1 MLKEIHR
8 RNTIPILITL
18 IAIFILICIPNK
30 FPQKI
35 YENTERVSARV
46 LSTDE
51 SFIINNGL
59 IRTGEQLCE
68 LEILKGKF
76 KGKTVQGSNMLSGS
90 LEQDK
95 IFAVGDKILV
105 TLDYTGDQI
114 RVATLVDHYRINYE
128 ILLVGIFVVFLI
140 GFSGTVGIKAILSFI
155 FTILS
160 MWKILIP
167 LFLLGYN
174 PVIIGMI
181 TTITLICVTIGL
193 VYEIDRRSLAG
204 IIGALSGSIVTCFM
218 ALFFVSKFKIHGAVM
233 SYSETLLYSGYENLN
248 LTEIFIAS
256 IFIASA
262 GAVMDVAVDITS
274 AVAEVVEKKPDI
286 TKFEAIKSGI
296 NVGRSI
302 MGTMMTTLLLAYSG
316 GYIGLLMVFMAQ
328 GTPIIN
334 ILNLKYVSSEIL
346 HTLIGSFG
354 LITVAPFTALASGL
368 LLANSDD
375 KSVISLLNK
384 NKDLLKNVSENK
396 LNAIFRK

>member
-1 MLKEIHR
+1 MLKDIHR

-18 IAIFILICIPNK
+18 IAIVVLICVPNK
-30 FPQKI
+30 FSQKI

-59 IRTGEQLCE
+59 IKTGEQLCE
-68 LEILKGKF
+68 VEILQGKF
-76 KGKTVQGSNMLSGS
+76 KEETVTGSNRLSGS

-105 TLDYTGDQI
+105 TLDYTGDEI

-128 ILLVGIFVVFLI
+128 ILLVGVFMIFLV
-140 GFSGTVGIKAILSFI
+140 GFSGIVGIKAILSFI
-155 FTILS
+155 FTILA
-160 MWKILIP
+160 MWKLLIP
-167 LFLLGYN
+167 LFLMGYN
-174 PVIIGMI
+174 PILIGMV
-181 TTITLICVTIGL
+181 TTIILVCLIIGL
-193 VYEIDRRSLAG
+193 VYGIDRRSLAG
-204 IIGALSGSIVTCFM
+204 IIGALAGSIVTCFM
-218 ALFFVSKFKIHGAVM
+218 ALFFVSRFKIHGAVM
-233 SYSETLLYSGYENLN
+233 SYSEMLLYSGYENLN

-256 IFIASA
+256 IFIASS

-286 TKFEAIKSGI
+286 TRTEAIKSGI

-346 HTLIGSFG
+346 HTLVGSFG
-354 LITVAPFTALASGL
+354 LITVAPFTAIASGI
-368 LLANSDD
+368 LLAERNT
-375 KSVISLLNK
+375 
-384 NKDLLKNVSENK
+384 ENETQI
-396 LNAIFRK
+396 N

>member
-1 MLKEIHR
+1 MLKDIHR

-18 IAIFILICIPNK
+18 IAIVVLICVPNK

-59 IRTGEQLCE
+59 IKTGEQLCDV
-68 LEILKGKF
+68 EILQGKF
-76 KGKTVQGSNMLSGS
+76 KGETVTGSNRLSGS

-105 TLDYTGDQI
+105 TLDYTGDEI

-128 ILLVGIFVVFLI
+128 ILLVGVFMIFLV
-140 GFSGTVGIKAILSFI
+140 GFSGIVGIKAILSFI
-155 FTILS
+155 FTILA
-160 MWKILIP
+160 MWKLLIP
-167 LFLLGYN
+167 LFLMGYN
-174 PVIIGMI
+174 PILIGMV
-181 TTITLICVTIGL
+181 TTIILVCLIIGL
-193 VYEIDRRSLAG
+193 VYGIDRRSLAG
-204 IIGALSGSIVTCFM
+204 IIGALAGSIVTCFM
-218 ALFFVSKFKIHGAVM
+218 ALFFVSRFKIHGAVM
-233 SYSETLLYSGYENLN
+233 SYSEMLLYSGYENLN

-256 IFIASA
+256 IFIASS

-286 TKFEAIKSGI
+286 TRAEAIKSGI

-346 HTLIGSFG
+346 HTLVGSFG
-354 LITVAPFTALASGL
+354 LITVAPFTAIASGI
-368 LLANSDD
+368 LLAERN
-375 KSVISLLNK
+375 N
-384 NKDLLKNVSENK
+384 ENETQI
-396 LNAIFRK
+396 N

>member
-1 MLKEIHR
+1 MLKDIHR

-18 IAIFILICIPNK
+18 IAIVVLICIPNK

-59 IRTGEQLCE
+59 IRTGEQLCHI
-68 LEILKGKF
+68 EILQGKF
-76 KGKTVQGSNMLSGS
+76 KGRTVTGSNRLSGS

-95 IFAVGDKILV
+95 IFTAGDKILV
-105 TLDYTGDQI
+105 TLDYTGDEI

-128 ILLVGIFVVFLI
+128 LLLVGIFVVFLV
-140 GFSGTVGIKAILSFI
+140 GFSGIVGIKAILSFI
-155 FTILS
+155 FTILA

-167 LFLLGYN
+167 LFLMGYN
-174 PVIIGMI
+174 PIMIGMA
-181 TTITLICVTIGL
+181 TTVILTCLIIGL
-193 VYEIDRRSLAG
+193 VYGIDRRSLAG
-204 IIGALSGSIVTCFM
+204 IIGALAGSTVTCFM
-218 ALFFVSKFKIHGAVM
+218 ALFFVSRFKIHGAVM

-256 IFIASA
+256 IFIASS

-274 AVAEVVEKKPDI
+274 AVAEVIEKKPDI
-286 TKFEAIKSGI
+286 TKLEAVKSGI

-354 LITVAPFTALASGL
+354 LVTVAPFTAIASGI
-368 LLANSDD
+368 LLAHNGE
-375 KSVISLLNK
+375 KSLLTLFNKSRISLK
-384 NKDLLKNVSENK
+384 GVSEEH
-396 LNAIFRK
+396 A

>member
-1 MLKEIHR
+1 MLKDIHR

-18 IAIFILICIPNK
+18 IAIVVLICVPNK

-59 IRTGEQLCE
+59 IKTGEQLCDV
-68 LEILKGKF
+68 EILQGKF
-76 KGKTVQGSNMLSGS
+76 KGETVTGSNRLSGS

-105 TLDYTGDQI
+105 TLDYTGDEI

-128 ILLVGIFVVFLI
+128 ILLVGVFMIFLV
-140 GFSGTVGIKAILSFI
+140 GFSGIVGIKAILSFI
-155 FTILS
+155 FTILA
-160 MWKILIP
+160 MWKLLIP
-167 LFLLGYN
+167 LFLMGYN
-174 PVIIGMI
+174 PILIGMV
-181 TTITLICVTIGL
+181 TTIILVCLIIGL
-193 VYEIDRRSLAG
+193 VYGIDRRSLAG
-204 IIGALSGSIVTCFM
+204 IIGALAGSIVTCFM
-218 ALFFVSKFKIHGAVM
+218 ALFFVSRFKIHGAVM
-233 SYSETLLYSGYENLN
+233 SYSEMLLYSGYENLN

-256 IFIASA
+256 IFIASS

-286 TKFEAIKSGI
+286 TRAEAIKSGI

-316 GYIGLLMVFMAQ
+316 GYIGLLIRNTSYTCRKLWSYYCSTIYSNCKWDF
-328 GTPIIN
+328 
-334 ILNLKYVSSEIL
+334 
-346 HTLIGSFG
+346 IGRE
-354 LITVAPFTALASGL
+354 
-368 LLANSDD
+368 
-375 KSVISLLNK
+375 K
-384 NKDLLKNVSENK
+384 
-396 LNAIFRK
+396 

>member
-1 MLKEIHR
+1 MLKDIHR

-18 IAIFILICIPNK
+18 IAIVVLICVPNK

-59 IRTGEQLCE
+59 IKTGEQLCE
-68 LEILKGKF
+68 VEILQGKF
-76 KGKTVQGSNMLSGS
+76 KGETVTGSNRLSGS

-105 TLDYTGDQI
+105 TLDYTGDEI

-128 ILLVGIFVVFLI
+128 ILLVGVFMIFLV
-140 GFSGTVGIKAILSFI
+140 GFSGIVGIKAILSFI
-155 FTILS
+155 FTILA
-160 MWKILIP
+160 MWKLLIP
-167 LFLLGYN
+167 LFLMGYN
-174 PVIIGMI
+174 PILIGMV
-181 TTITLICVTIGL
+181 TTIILVCLIIGL
-193 VYEIDRRSLAG
+193 VYGIDRRSLAG
-204 IIGALSGSIVTCFM
+204 IIGALAGSIVTCFM
-218 ALFFVSKFKIHGAVM
+218 ALFFVSRFKIHGAVM
-233 SYSETLLYSGYENLN
+233 SYSEMLLYSGYENLN

-256 IFIASA
+256 IFIASS

-274 AVAEVVEKKPDI
+274 EVVEKKPDI
-286 TKFEAIKSGI
+286 TRTEAIKSGI

-346 HTLIGSFG
+346 HTLVGSFG
-354 LITVAPFTALASGL
+354 LITVAPFTAIASGI
-368 LLANSDD
+368 LLAERNT
-375 KSVISLLNK
+375 
-384 NKDLLKNVSENK
+384 ENETQI
-396 LNAIFRK
+396 N

>member
-1 MLKEIHR
+1 MLKDIHR

-18 IAIFILICIPNK
+18 IAIVVLICVPNK

-59 IRTGEQLCE
+59 IKTGEQLCE
-68 LEILKGKF
+68 VEILQGKF
-76 KGKTVQGSNMLSGS
+76 KGKTVTGSNRLSGS

-105 TLDYTGDQI
+105 TLDYTGDEI

-128 ILLVGIFVVFLI
+128 ILLVGVFMIFLV
-140 GFSGTVGIKAILSFI
+140 GFSGIVGIKAILSFI
-155 FTILS
+155 FTILA
-160 MWKILIP
+160 MWKLLIP
-167 LFLLGYN
+167 LFLMGYN
-174 PVIIGMI
+174 PILIGMV
-181 TTITLICVTIGL
+181 TTIILVCLIIGL
-193 VYEIDRRSLAG
+193 VYGIDRRSLAG
-204 IIGALSGSIVTCFM
+204 IIGALAGSIVTCFM
-218 ALFFVSKFKIHGAVM
+218 ALFFVSRFKIHGAVM
-233 SYSETLLYSGYENLN
+233 SYSEMLLYSGYENLN

-256 IFIASA
+256 IFIASS

-286 TKFEAIKSGI
+286 TRTEAIKSGI

-346 HTLIGSFG
+346 HTLVGSFG
-354 LITVAPFTALASGL
+354 LITVAPFTAVASGI
-368 LLANSDD
+368 LLAERNT
-375 KSVISLLNK
+375 
-384 NKDLLKNVSENK
+384 ENE
-396 LNAIFRK
+396 I

>member
-1 MLKEIHR
+1 MLKDIHR

-18 IAIFILICIPNK
+18 IAIIVLICVPNK

-59 IRTGEQLCE
+59 IKTGEQLCDV
-68 LEILKGKF
+68 EILQGKF
-76 KGKTVQGSNMLSGS
+76 KGETVTGSNRLSGS

-105 TLDYTGDQI
+105 TLDYTGDEI

-128 ILLVGIFVVFLI
+128 ILLVGVFMIFLV
-140 GFSGTVGIKAILSFI
+140 GFSGIVGIKAILSFI
-155 FTILS
+155 FTILA
-160 MWKILIP
+160 MWKLLIP
-167 LFLLGYN
+167 LFLMGYN
-174 PVIIGMI
+174 PILIGMV
-181 TTITLICVTIGL
+181 TTIILVCLIIGL
-193 VYEIDRRSLAG
+193 VYGIDRRSLAG
-204 IIGALSGSIVTCFM
+204 IIGALAGSIVTCFM
-218 ALFFVSKFKIHGAVM
+218 ALFFVSRFKIHGAVM
-233 SYSETLLYSGYENLN
+233 SYSEMLLYSGYENLN

-256 IFIASA
+256 IFIASS

-286 TKFEAIKSGI
+286 TRAEAIKSGI

-346 HTLIGSFG
+346 HTLVGSFG
-354 LITVAPFTALASGL
+354 LITVAPFTAIASGI
-368 LLANSDD
+368 LLAERNVQWDW
-375 KSVISLLNK
+375 K
-384 NKDLLKNVSENK
+384 NKMVKTENK
-396 LNAIFRK
+396 

>member
-1 MLKEIHR
+1 MLKDIHR

-18 IAIFILICIPNK
+18 IAIVVLICVPNK

-59 IRTGEQLCE
+59 IKTGEQLCDV
-68 LEILKGKF
+68 EILQGKF
-76 KGKTVQGSNMLSGS
+76 KGETVTGSNRLSGS

-105 TLDYTGDQI
+105 TLDYTGDEI

-128 ILLVGIFVVFLI
+128 ILLVGVFMIFLV
-140 GFSGTVGIKAILSFI
+140 GFSGIVGIKAILSFI
-155 FTILS
+155 FTILA
-160 MWKILIP
+160 MWKLLIP
-167 LFLLGYN
+167 LFLMGYN
-174 PVIIGMI
+174 PILIGMV
-181 TTITLICVTIGL
+181 TTIILVCLIIGL
-193 VYEIDRRSLAG
+193 VYGIDRRSLAG
-204 IIGALSGSIVTCFM
+204 IIGALAGSIVTCFM
-218 ALFFVSKFKIHGAVM
+218 ALFFVSRFKIHGAVM
-233 SYSETLLYSGYENLN
+233 SYSEMLLYSGYENLN

-256 IFIASA
+256 IFIASS

-286 TKFEAIKSGI
+286 TRAEAIKSGI

-346 HTLIGSFG
+346 HTLVGSFG
-354 LITVAPFTALASGL
+354 LITVAPFTAIASGI
-368 LLANSDD
+368 LLAERNVQWDW
-375 KSVISLLNK
+375 K
-384 NKDLLKNVSENK
+384 NKMVKTKNK
-396 LNAIFRK
+396 

>member
-1 MLKEIHR
+1 MLKDIHR

-18 IAIFILICIPNK
+18 IAIVVLICVPNK

-59 IRTGEQLCE
+59 IKTGEQLCKV
-68 LEILKGKF
+68 EILQGKF
-76 KGKTVQGSNMLSGS
+76 KGETVTGSNRLSGS

-105 TLDYTGDQI
+105 TLDYTGDEI

-128 ILLVGIFVVFLI
+128 ILLIGVFMIFLV
-140 GFSGTVGIKAILSFI
+140 GFSGIVGIKAILSFI
-155 FTILS
+155 FTILA
-160 MWKILIP
+160 MWKLLIP
-167 LFLLGYN
+167 LFLMGYN
-174 PVIIGMI
+174 PILIGMI
-181 TTITLICVTIGL
+181 TTIILVCLIIGL
-193 VYEIDRRSLAG
+193 VYGIDRRSLAG
-204 IIGALSGSIVTCFM
+204 IIGALAGSIVTCFM
-218 ALFFVSKFKIHGAVM
+218 ALFFVSRFKIHGAVM
-233 SYSETLLYSGYENLN
+233 SYSEMLLYSGYENLN

-256 IFIASA
+256 IFIASS

-286 TKFEAIKSGI
+286 TRSEAIKSGI

-346 HTLIGSFG
+346 HTLVGSFG
-354 LITVAPFTALASGL
+354 LITVAPFTAIASGI
-368 LLANSDD
+368 LLAERNT
-375 KSVISLLNK
+375 
-384 NKDLLKNVSENK
+384 ENETQI
-396 LNAIFRK
+396 N

>member
-1 MLKEIHR
+1 MFKDFHR
-8 RNTIPILITL
+8 RNTIPIVVTL
-18 IAIFILICIPNK
+18 IAIMILICLPNK
-30 FPQKI
+30 FPEKI
-35 YENTERVSARV
+35 YDNTERVAAKV

-51 SFIINNGL
+51 SFIVNNGL
-59 IRTGEQLCE
+59 IKVGDQLCNI
-68 LEILKGKF
+68 EILQGKF
-76 KGKTVQGSNMLSGS
+76 KGKITSGTNRLSGS

-95 IFAVGDKILV
+95 LFKIGDKILV
-105 TLDYTGDQI
+105 TLDYTGDEI

-128 ILLVGIFVVFLI
+128 ILLIGIFIIVLVSFAGI
-140 GFSGTVGIKAILSFI
+140 VGIKSILSFI
-155 FTILS
+155 FTILA
-160 MWKILIP
+160 MWKVLIP

-174 PVIIGMI
+174 PVIVGIV
-181 TTITLICVTIGL
+181 TTLILICVIIGL
-193 VYEIDRRSLAG
+193 VYGIDKKSLAAIGGSLAG
-204 IIGALSGSIVTCFM
+204 ALVTCFM

-233 SYSETLLYSGYENLN
+233 SFSESLLYSGYESLN

-256 IFIASA
+256 IFIASS

-274 AVAEVVEKKPDI
+274 AVAEVVEKKPNI
-286 TKFEAIKSGI
+286 TRLEAVKSGM

-354 LITVAPFTALASGL
+354 LVTVAPFTALASGIL
-368 LLANSDD
+368 LGS
-375 KSVISLLNK
+375 KREVQ
-384 NKDLLKNVSENK
+384 K
-396 LNAIFRK
+396 LR

>member
-1 MLKEIHR
+1 MLKDIHR

-18 IAIFILICIPNK
+18 IAIVVLICVPNK

-59 IRTGEQLCE
+59 IKTGEQLCDV
-68 LEILKGKF
+68 EILQGKF
-76 KGKTVQGSNMLSGS
+76 KGETVTGSNRLSGS

-105 TLDYTGDQI
+105 TLDYTGDEI

-128 ILLVGIFVVFLI
+128 ILLVGVFMIFLV
-140 GFSGTVGIKAILSFI
+140 GFSGIVGIKAILSFI
-155 FTILS
+155 FTILA
-160 MWKILIP
+160 MWKLLIP
-167 LFLLGYN
+167 LFLMGYN
-174 PVIIGMI
+174 PILIGMV
-181 TTITLICVTIGL
+181 TTIILVCLIIGL
-193 VYEIDRRSLAG
+193 VYGIDRRSLAG
-204 IIGALSGSIVTCFM
+204 IIGALAGSIVTCFI
-218 ALFFVSKFKIHGAVM
+218 ALFFVSRFKIHGAVM
-233 SYSETLLYSGYENLN
+233 SYSEMLLYSGYENLN

-256 IFIASA
+256 IFIASS

-286 TKFEAIKSGI
+286 TRSEAIKSGI

-316 GYIGLLMVFMAQ
+316 
-328 GTPIIN
+328 
-334 ILNLKYVSSEIL
+334 
-346 HTLIGSFG
+346 
-354 LITVAPFTALASGL
+354 
-368 LLANSDD
+368 
-375 KSVISLLNK
+375 
-384 NKDLLKNVSENK
+384 
-396 LNAIFRK
+396 

>member
-1 MLKEIHR
+1 MLKDIHR

-18 IAIFILICIPNK
+18 IAIVVLICVPNK

-59 IRTGEQLCE
+59 IKTGEQLCE
-68 LEILKGKF
+68 VEILQGKF
-76 KGKTVQGSNMLSGS
+76 KGETVTGSNRLSGS

-105 TLDYTGDQI
+105 TLDYTGDEI

-128 ILLVGIFVVFLI
+128 ILLIGVFMIFLV
-140 GFSGTVGIKAILSFI
+140 GFSGIVGIKAILSFI
-155 FTILS
+155 FTILA
-160 MWKILIP
+160 MWKLLIP
-167 LFLLGYN
+167 LFLMGYN
-174 PVIIGMI
+174 PILIGMI
-181 TTITLICVTIGL
+181 TTIILVCLIIGL
-193 VYEIDRRSLAG
+193 VYGIDRRSLAG
-204 IIGALSGSIVTCFM
+204 IIGALAGSIVTCFM
-218 ALFFVSKFKIHGAVM
+218 ALFFVSRFKIHGAVM
-233 SYSETLLYSGYENLN
+233 SYSEMLLYSGYENLN

-256 IFIASA
+256 IFIASS

-286 TKFEAIKSGI
+286 TRSEAIKSGI

-346 HTLIGSFG
+346 HTLVGSFG
-354 LITVAPFTALASGL
+354 LITVAPFTAIASGI
-368 LLANSDD
+368 LLAERN
-375 KSVISLLNK
+375 N
-384 NKDLLKNVSENK
+384 ENETQI
-396 LNAIFRK
+396 N

>member
-1 MLKEIHR
+1 MLKDIHR

-18 IAIFILICIPNK
+18 IAIIVLICVPNK

-59 IRTGEQLCE
+59 IKTGEQLCDV
-68 LEILKGKF
+68 EILQGKF
-76 KGKTVQGSNMLSGS
+76 KGETVTGSNRLSGS

-105 TLDYTGDQI
+105 TLDYTGDEI

-128 ILLVGIFVVFLI
+128 ILLVGVFMIFLV
-140 GFSGTVGIKAILSFI
+140 GFSGIVGIKAILSFI
-155 FTILS
+155 FTILA
-160 MWKILIP
+160 MWKLLIP
-167 LFLLGYN
+167 LFLMGYN
-174 PVIIGMI
+174 PILIGMV
-181 TTITLICVTIGL
+181 TTIILVCLIIGL
-193 VYEIDRRSLAG
+193 VYGIDRRSLAG
-204 IIGALSGSIVTCFM
+204 IIGALAGSIVTCFM
-218 ALFFVSKFKIHGAVM
+218 ALFFVSRFKIHGAVM
-233 SYSETLLYSGYENLN
+233 SYSEMLLYSGYENLN

-256 IFIASA
+256 IFIASS

-286 TKFEAIKSGI
+286 TRAEAIKSGI

-346 HTLIGSFG
+346 HTLVGSFG
-354 LITVAPFTALASGL
+354 LITVAPFTAIASGI
-368 LLANSDD
+368 LLAERN
-375 KSVISLLNK
+375 N
-384 NKDLLKNVSENK
+384 ENETQI
-396 LNAIFRK
+396 N

>member
-1 MLKEIHR
+1 MLKDIHR

-18 IAIFILICIPNK
+18 IAIVVLICVPNK

-59 IRTGEQLCE
+59 IKTGEQLCE
-68 LEILKGKF
+68 VEILQGKF
-76 KGKTVQGSNMLSGS
+76 KGETVTGSNRLSGS

-105 TLDYTGDQI
+105 TLDYTGDEI

-128 ILLVGIFVVFLI
+128 ILLVGVFMIFLV
-140 GFSGTVGIKAILSFI
+140 GFSGIVGIKAILSFI
-155 FTILS
+155 FTILA
-160 MWKILIP
+160 MWKLLIP
-167 LFLLGYN
+167 LFLMGYN
-174 PVIIGMI
+174 PILIGMV
-181 TTITLICVTIGL
+181 TTIILVCLIIGL
-193 VYEIDRRSLAG
+193 VYGIDRRSLAG
-204 IIGALSGSIVTCFM
+204 IIGALAGSIVTCFM
-218 ALFFVSKFKIHGAVM
+218 ALFFVSRFKIHGAVM
-233 SYSETLLYSGYENLN
+233 SYSEMLLYSGYENLN

-256 IFIASA
+256 IFIASS

-286 TKFEAIKSGI
+286 TRSEAIKSGI

-346 HTLIGSFG
+346 HTLVGSFG
-354 LITVAPFTALASGL
+354 LITVAPFTAIASGI
-368 LLANSDD
+368 LLAERNVQWDW
-375 KSVISLLNK
+375 K
-384 NKDLLKNVSENK
+384 NKRVKTENK
-396 LNAIFRK
+396 

>member
-1 MLKEIHR
+1 
-8 RNTIPILITL
+8 TIPILITL
-18 IAIFILICIPNK
+18 IAIVVLICVPNK

-59 IRTGEQLCE
+59 IKTGEQLCDV
-68 LEILKGKF
+68 EILQGKF
-76 KGKTVQGSNMLSGS
+76 KGETVTGSNRLSGS

-105 TLDYTGDQI
+105 TLDYTGDEI

-128 ILLVGIFVVFLI
+128 ILLVGVFMIFLV
-140 GFSGTVGIKAILSFI
+140 GFSGIVGIKAILSFI
-155 FTILS
+155 FTILA
-160 MWKILIP
+160 MWKLLIP
-167 LFLLGYN
+167 LFLMGYN
-174 PVIIGMI
+174 PILIGMV
-181 TTITLICVTIGL
+181 TTIILVCLIIGL
-193 VYEIDRRSLAG
+193 VYGIGRRSLAG
-204 IIGALSGSIVTCFM
+204 IIGALAGSIVTCFM
-218 ALFFVSKFKIHGAVM
+218 ALFFVSRFKIHGAVM
-233 SYSETLLYSGYENLN
+233 SYSEMLLYSGYENLN

-256 IFIASA
+256 IFIASS

-286 TKFEAIKSGI
+286 TRSEAIKSGI

-346 HTLIGSFG
+346 HTLVGSFG
-354 LITVAPFTALASGL
+354 LITVAPFTAIASGI
-368 LLANSDD
+368 LLAERNVQWDW
-375 KSVISLLNK
+375 K
-384 NKDLLKNVSENK
+384 NKMVKTKNK
-396 LNAIFRK
+396 

>member
-1 MLKEIHR
+1 MFKDIHR
-8 RNTIPILITL
+8 RNTIPIIITL
-18 IAIFILICIPNK
+18 IAIILLILLPNK

-46 LSTDE
+46 ISTDE
-51 SFIINNGL
+51 NFIVNNGL
-59 IRTGEQLCE
+59 IKVGDQLCE
-68 LEILKGKF
+68 IEILQGKF
-76 KGKTVQGSNMLSGS
+76 KGRTITGTNRLSGS

-95 IFAVGDKILV
+95 LFKAGDKVLV
-105 TLDYTGDQI
+105 TVDYTGDTI
-114 RVATLVDHYRINYE
+114 RVVTLVDHYRLNYE
-128 ILLVGIFVVFLI
+128 LLLVGIFVVVLVSFAGI
-140 GFSGTVGIKAILSFI
+140 VGIKSILSFI
-155 FTILS
+155 FTVLA
-160 MWKILIP
+160 MWKVLIP

-174 PVIIGMI
+174 PIIVGMV
-181 TTITLICVTIGL
+181 TTLILICVIIGL
-193 VYEIDRRSLAG
+193 VYGLDKRSLAAILG
-204 IIGALSGSIVTCFM
+204 SISGALVTCFM

-233 SYSETLLYSGYENLN
+233 SFSESLLYSGYESLN
-248 LTEIFIAS
+248 LTKIFIAS

-274 AVAEVVEKKPDI
+274 AVSEVVEKKPEI
-286 TKFEAIKSGI
+286 TKLEAVKSGI

-354 LITVAPFTALASGL
+354 LITVAPFTAIASGL
-368 LLANSDD
+368 LLANRE
-375 KSVISLLNK
+375 KKTI
-384 NKDLLKNVSENK
+384 
-396 LNAIFRK
+396 I

>member
-1 MLKEIHR
+1 MLKDIHR

-18 IAIFILICIPNK
+18 IAIVILVCIPNK
-30 FPQKI
+30 FPQRI

-68 LEILKGKF
+68 IEILQGKF
-76 KGKTVQGSNMLSGS
+76 KGKTVQGSNILSGS

-128 ILLVGIFVVFLI
+128 ILLVGIFIIFLV
-140 GFSGTVGIKAILSFI
+140 GFSGVVGIKAILSFI

-167 LFLLGYN
+167 LFLIGYN
-174 PVIIGMI
+174 PVIIGMT
-181 TTITLICVTIGL
+181 TTIILICVTIGL
-193 VYEIDRRSLAG
+193 VYGIDRRSLAG
-204 IIGALSGSIVTCFM
+204 IIGSLSGSIVTCLM

-262 GAVMDVAVDITS
+262 GAAMDVAVDITS

-286 TKFEAIKSGI
+286 TKVEAIKSGI

-354 LITVAPFTALASGL
+354 LITVAPFTALASGI
-368 LLANSDD
+368 LLANNGD
-375 KSVISLLNK
+375 KIAISLLCK
-384 NKDLLKNVSENK
+384 NRKLLKCVIKEQT
-396 LNAIFRK
+396 

>member
-1 MLKEIHR
+1 MLKDIHR

-18 IAIFILICIPNK
+18 IAIVVLICVPNK

-59 IRTGEQLCE
+59 IKTGEQLCE
-68 LEILKGKF
+68 VEILQGKF
-76 KGKTVQGSNMLSGS
+76 KGETVTGSNRLSGS

-105 TLDYTGDQI
+105 TLDYTGDEI

-128 ILLVGIFVVFLI
+128 ILLVGVFMIFLV
-140 GFSGTVGIKAILSFI
+140 GFSGIVGIKAILSFI
-155 FTILS
+155 FTILA
-160 MWKILIP
+160 MWKLLIP
-167 LFLLGYN
+167 LFLMGYN
-174 PVIIGMI
+174 PILIGMV
-181 TTITLICVTIGL
+181 TTIILVCLIIGL
-193 VYEIDRRSLAG
+193 VYGIDRRSLAG
-204 IIGALSGSIVTCFM
+204 IIGALAGSIVTCFM
-218 ALFFVSKFKIHGAVM
+218 ALFFVSRFKIHGAVM
-233 SYSETLLYSGYENLN
+233 SYSEMLLYSGYENLN

-256 IFIASA
+256 IFIASS

-286 TKFEAIKSGI
+286 TRTEAIKSGI

-346 HTLIGSFG
+346 HTLVGSFG
-354 LITVAPFTALASGL
+354 LITVAPFTAIASGI
-368 LLANSDD
+368 LLAERNT
-375 KSVISLLNK
+375 
-384 NKDLLKNVSENK
+384 ENETQI
-396 LNAIFRK
+396 N

>member
-1 MLKEIHR
+1 MLKDIHR

-18 IAIFILICIPNK
+18 IAIVVLICVPNK

-59 IRTGEQLCE
+59 IKTGEQLCE
-68 LEILKGKF
+68 VEILQGKF
-76 KGKTVQGSNMLSGS
+76 KGETVTGSNRLSGS

-105 TLDYTGDQI
+105 TLDYTGDEI

-128 ILLVGIFVVFLI
+128 ILLVGVFMIFLV
-140 GFSGTVGIKAILSFI
+140 GFSGIVGIKAILSFI
-155 FTILS
+155 FTILA
-160 MWKILIP
+160 MWKLLIP
-167 LFLLGYN
+167 LFLMGYN
-174 PVIIGMI
+174 PILIGMV
-181 TTITLICVTIGL
+181 TTIILVCLIIGL
-193 VYEIDRRSLAG
+193 VYGIDRRSLAG
-204 IIGALSGSIVTCFM
+204 IIGALAGSIVTCFM
-218 ALFFVSKFKIHGAVM
+218 ALFFVSRFKIHGAVM
-233 SYSETLLYSGYENLN
+233 SYSEMLLYSGYENLN

-256 IFIASA
+256 IFIASS

-286 TKFEAIKSGI
+286 TRTEAIKSGI

-346 HTLIGSFG
+346 HTLVGSFG
-354 LITVAPFTALASGL
+354 LITVAPFTAVASGI
-368 LLANSDD
+368 LLAERNT
-375 KSVISLLNK
+375 
-384 NKDLLKNVSENK
+384 ENE
-396 LNAIFRK
+396 I

>member
-1 MLKEIHR
+1 MLKDIHR
-8 RNTIPILITL
+8 RNTIPIIITL
-18 IAIFILICIPNK
+18 IAITILIIIPNK

-59 IRTGEQLCE
+59 IKTGEQLCE
-68 LEILKGKF
+68 VEILQGKF
-76 KGKTVQGSNMLSGS
+76 KGETVTGSNRLSGS

-105 TLDYTGDQI
+105 TLDYTGDEI

-128 ILLVGIFVVFLI
+128 ILLVGIFMIFLV
-140 GFSGTVGIKAILSFI
+140 GFSGIVGIKAILSFI
-155 FTILS
+155 FTILA
-160 MWKILIP
+160 MWKLLIP
-167 LFLLGYN
+167 LFLIGYN
-174 PVIIGMI
+174 PILIGMV
-181 TTITLICVTIGL
+181 TTIILVCLIIGL
-193 VYEIDRRSLAG
+193 VYGIDRRSLAG
-204 IIGALSGSIVTCFM
+204 IIGALAGSIVTCFM
-218 ALFFVSKFKIHGAVM
+218 ALFFVSRFKIHGAVM
-233 SYSETLLYSGYENLN
+233 SYSEMLLYSGYENLN

-256 IFIASA
+256 IFIASS

-286 TKFEAIKSGI
+286 TRIEAIKSGI

-354 LITVAPFTALASGL
+354 LITVAPFTAIASGI
-368 LLANSDD
+368 LLARNEDE
-375 KSVISLLNK
+375 ISTSILNK
-384 NKDLLKNVSENK
+384 KRN
-396 LNAIFRK
+396 IFNNCREE

>member
-1 MLKEIHR
+1 MFKDVHR
-8 RNTIPILITL
+8 RNTIPIVVTL
-18 IAIFILICIPNK
+18 IAIIILLYLPNK
-30 FPQKI
+30 FQAKI
-35 YENTERVSARV
+35 YDNTERVAAKV

-51 SFIINNGL
+51 SFIVNNGL
-59 IRTGEQLCE
+59 IKVGDQLCNI
-68 LEILKGKF
+68 EILQGKF
-76 KGKTVQGSNMLSGS
+76 KGKTTSGTNRLSGS

-95 IFAVGDKILV
+95 LFKVGDKILV
-105 TLDYTGDQI
+105 TLDYTGNEI

-128 ILLVGIFVVFLI
+128 ILLIGIFIIVLVSFAGI
-140 GFSGTVGIKAILSFI
+140 VGIKSILSFI
-155 FTILS
+155 FTVLA
-160 MWKILIP
+160 MWKVLIP

-174 PVIIGMI
+174 PVIVGIV
-181 TTITLICVTIGL
+181 TTLILICVIIGL
-193 VYEIDRRSLAG
+193 VYGIDKKSLAAIGGSLAG
-204 IIGALSGSIVTCFM
+204 SLVTCFM

-233 SYSETLLYSGYENLN
+233 SFSESLLYSGYESLN

-256 IFIASA
+256 IFIASS

-274 AVAEVVEKKPDI
+274 AVAEVVEKKPNI
-286 TKFEAIKSGI
+286 TKLEAVRSGI

-354 LITVAPFTALASGL
+354 LVTVAPFTALASGIL
-368 LLANSDD
+368 LGSKKEA
-375 KSVISLLNK
+375 
-384 NKDLLKNVSENK
+384 
-396 LNAIFRK
+396 

>member
-1 MLKEIHR
+1 MLKDIHR

-18 IAIFILICIPNK
+18 IAIVVLICVPNK

-59 IRTGEQLCE
+59 IKTGEQLCE
-68 LEILKGKF
+68 VEILQGKF
-76 KGKTVQGSNMLSGS
+76 KGETVTGSNRLSGS

-105 TLDYTGDQI
+105 TLDYTGDEI

-128 ILLVGIFVVFLI
+128 ILLVGVFMIFLV
-140 GFSGTVGIKAILSFI
+140 GFSGIVGIKAILSFI
-155 FTILS
+155 FTILA
-160 MWKILIP
+160 MWKLLIP
-167 LFLLGYN
+167 LFLMGYN
-174 PVIIGMI
+174 PILIGMV
-181 TTITLICVTIGL
+181 TTIILVCLIIGL
-193 VYEIDRRSLAG
+193 VYGIDRRSLAG
-204 IIGALSGSIVTCFM
+204 IIGALAGSIVTCFM
-218 ALFFVSKFKIHGAVM
+218 ALFFVSRFKIHGAVM
-233 SYSETLLYSGYENLN
+233 SYSEMLLYSGYENLN

-256 IFIASA
+256 IFIASS

-286 TKFEAIKSGI
+286 TRSEAIKSGI

-346 HTLIGSFG
+346 HTLVGSFG
-354 LITVAPFTALASGL
+354 LITVAPFTAIASGI
-368 LLANSDD
+368 LLAERNVQWDW
-375 KSVISLLNK
+375 K
-384 NKDLLKNVSENK
+384 NKMVKTENK
-396 LNAIFRK
+396 

>member
-1 MLKEIHR
+1 MLKDIHR

-18 IAIFILICIPNK
+18 IAIVILVCIPNK
-30 FPQKI
+30 FPQRI

-68 LEILKGKF
+68 IEILQGKF
-76 KGKTVQGSNMLSGS
+76 KGKTVQGSNILSGS

-128 ILLVGIFVVFLI
+128 ILLVGIFIIFLV
-140 GFSGTVGIKAILSFI
+140 GFSGVVGIKAILSFI

-167 LFLLGYN
+167 LFLIGYN
-174 PVIIGMI
+174 PVIIGMT
-181 TTITLICVTIGL
+181 TTIILICVTIGL
-193 VYEIDRRSLAG
+193 VYGIDRRSLAG
-204 IIGALSGSIVTCFM
+204 IIGSLSGSIVTCLM

-286 TKFEAIKSGI
+286 TKVEAIKSGI

-334 ILNLKYVSSEIL
+334 IINLKYVSSEIL

-354 LITVAPFTALASGL
+354 LITVAPFTALASGI
-368 LLANSDD
+368 LLANNGD
-375 KSVISLLNK
+375 KIAISLLCK
-384 NKDLLKNVSENK
+384 NRKLLKCVSKEQT
-396 LNAIFRK
+396 

>member
-1 MLKEIHR
+1 MLKDIHR

-18 IAIFILICIPNK
+18 IAIVVLICVPNK

-59 IRTGEQLCE
+59 IKTGEQLCE
-68 LEILKGKF
+68 VEILQGKF
-76 KGKTVQGSNMLSGS
+76 KGKTVTGSNRLSGS

-105 TLDYTGDQI
+105 TLDYTGDEI

-128 ILLVGIFVVFLI
+128 ILLVGVFMIFLV
-140 GFSGTVGIKAILSFI
+140 GFSGIVGIKAILSFI
-155 FTILS
+155 FTILA
-160 MWKILIP
+160 MWKLLIP
-167 LFLLGYN
+167 LFLMGYN
-174 PVIIGMI
+174 PILIGMV
-181 TTITLICVTIGL
+181 TTIILVCLIIGL
-193 VYEIDRRSLAG
+193 VYGIDRRSLAG
-204 IIGALSGSIVTCFM
+204 IIGALAGSIVTCFM
-218 ALFFVSKFKIHGAVM
+218 ALFFVSRFKIHGAVM
-233 SYSETLLYSGYENLN
+233 SYSEMLLYSGYENLN

-256 IFIASA
+256 IFIASS

-286 TKFEAIKSGI
+286 TRTEAIKSGI

-346 HTLIGSFG
+346 HTLVGSFG
-354 LITVAPFTALASGL
+354 LITVAPFTAVASGI
-368 LLANSDD
+368 LLAERNVQWDW
-375 KSVISLLNK
+375 K
-384 NKDLLKNVSENK
+384 NKMVKTENK
-396 LNAIFRK
+396 

>member
-1 MLKEIHR
+1 MLKDIHR

-18 IAIFILICIPNK
+18 IAIVVLICVPNK

-59 IRTGEQLCE
+59 IKTGEQLCDV
-68 LEILKGKF
+68 EILQGKF
-76 KGKTVQGSNMLSGS
+76 KGETVTGSNRLSGS

-105 TLDYTGDQI
+105 TLDYTGDEI

-128 ILLVGIFVVFLI
+128 ILLVGVFMIFLV
-140 GFSGTVGIKAILSFI
+140 GFSGIVGIKAILSFI
-155 FTILS
+155 FTILA
-160 MWKILIP
+160 MWKLLIP
-167 LFLLGYN
+167 LFLMGYN
-174 PVIIGMI
+174 PILIGMV
-181 TTITLICVTIGL
+181 TTIILVCLIIGL
-193 VYEIDRRSLAG
+193 VYGIDRRSLAG
-204 IIGALSGSIVTCFM
+204 IIGALAGSIVTCFM
-218 ALFFVSKFKIHGAVM
+218 ALFFVSRFKIHGSVM
-233 SYSETLLYSGYENLN
+233 SYSEMLLYSGYENLN

-256 IFIASA
+256 IFIASS

-286 TKFEAIKSGI
+286 TRSEAIKSGI

-346 HTLIGSFG
+346 HTLVGSFG
-354 LITVAPFTALASGL
+354 LITVAPFTAIASGI
-368 LLANSDD
+368 LLAERNT
-375 KSVISLLNK
+375 
-384 NKDLLKNVSENK
+384 ENETQI
-396 LNAIFRK
+396 N